1 MTVGNQQTPTGDMQG
16 MTLGQYE
23 IDRRLGQG
31 GMATVYLAHQ
41 RSIDR
46 VVAIK
51 VLPQHFMHD
60 PNFLQRFEREVKTIA
75 RLQHPRILPV
85 YDYGEHDGRPYIVMA
100 YMPGGTLADLIKSGQ
115 MELDAIVKLVHQI
128 AEGLDHAHKEG
139 VVHRDFKPSN
149 VLIDQSNNAFL
160 ADFGIAKVSESTV
173 ALTGSGVV
181 GTPAYMAPEMA
192 TDGIVTPQV
201 DVYALGVTLYQMLT
215 GKFPFQG
222 DTPLRVMMAH
232 ANDPIPDIMSERP
245 DLPPPLAAVVS
256 KSLAK
261 DPLDRY
267 QTAGELAQA
276 LEKGVKATQSD
287 VSYKD
292 VVGQPLEA
300 TLLETPAASPTPMA
314 AGTPVAAPRA
324 GTAPRQVAAP
334 VVEAEEEKRGGCR
347 PWMFIVGG
355 IVALVGICGGVLL
368 LGGGL
373 SAMGGL
379 LSPTETPR
387 PTDPPPPTATDV
399 PAPTATLVPTW
410 TPDAGSTDGSSP
422 PVAGGDYEME
432 FVNDSDRSICYI
444 YFTESADLATWGGDQ
459 LGSDIVPVG
468 DTFTLTGIPSGMYD
482 VATTD
487 CDHNVISW
495 NYDLEIIENMTLT
508 VYGSIDELIVV
519 NESGQDI
526 CFVHISLPTAET
538 WGRSQLPDDWPI
550 LNGQERR
557 FAATNE
563 LWDLRVETCDGQFV
577 EEYEVDLTDG
587 LTWTIEP

>member
-1 MTVGNQQTPTGDMQG
+1 MTEGNQQSPTGDMQG

-23 IDRRLGQG
+23 IDGRLGQG

-85 YDYGEHDGRPYIVMA
+85 YDYGEFDGRPYIVMA
-100 YMPGGTLADLIKSGQ
+100 YMPGGTLADLIKSGE
-115 MELDAIVKLVHQI
+115 MELEAIVKLVHQI

-232 ANDPIPDIMSERP
+232 ANDPIPDILSERP
-245 DLPPPLAAVVS
+245 DLPAPLAAVVS
-256 KSLAK
+256 KALAK
-261 DPLDRY
+261 DPMDRY
-267 QTAGELAQA
+267 QTAGELAKA

-292 VVGQPLEA
+292 IAQQPLEA
-300 TLLETPAASPTPMA
+300 TLLETPPASPTPMS
-314 AGTPVAAPRA
+314 AGTPVAAASPVA
-324 GTAPRQVAAP
+324 GTAPRHVAAP
-334 VVEAEEEKRGGCR
+334 VVEATEEKRGCR
-347 PWMFIVGG
+347 TWMFVVAG
-355 IVALVGICGGVLL
+355 IVALVGVCGGVLL
-368 LGGGL
+368 LGGGM
-373 SAMGGL
+373 SAMSGL
-379 LSPTETPR
+379 LNPTETPR
-387 PTDPPPPTATDV
+387 PTDPPPTATDV
-399 PAPTATLVPTW
+399 PTATAAPIPSK
-410 TPDAGSTDGSSP
+410 TPDTSAIDDNP
-422 PVAGGDYEME
+422 PIAGGDYEME

-444 YFTESADLATWGGDQ
+444 YFVESNDLSSWGDDQ
-459 LGSDIVPVG
+459 LGSDIVAVG
-468 DTFTLTGIPSGMYD
+468 DTFTLTGIPGGNYD

-487 CDHNVISW
+487 CDHNIISW
-495 NYDLEIIENMTLT
+495 NYELDIFENKTLT
-508 VYGSIDELIVV
+508 VYGSVDELIVV

-526 CFVHISLPTAET
+526 CFVHISLPSAET
-538 WGRSQLPDDWPI
+538 WGRSQLPDEWPI
-550 LNGQERR
+550 VDGQERR
-557 FAATNE
+557 IAATNE
-563 LWDLRVETCDGQFV
+563 IWDLRVETCDGQFV